1 LRLVDFPALDRAVA
15 KGGRLARPRILIAGA
30 GIGGIVAALALLQR
44 GFQVALYEQ
53 AAELR
58 ELGAGVQ
65 ISPNG
70 SRVLRAL
77 DLQPAME
84 ALASVPTAK
93 EMRLFDTG
101 QAWRV
106 QDLGANAVARYGAPY
121 WLVHRGD
128 LHTVLVQAL
137 AKRSPGSVHVGARCI
152 GLAQDGAGVT
162 LQLETGE
169 RVRGD
174 ALIGA
179 DGVHS
184 RIRET
189 LFGGARAIFTG
200 FVAWRGVVQME
211 RLPARLRQPY
221 GMTWIGPHGH
231 VVTYPLRR
239 GELLNFVTAIERDDW
254 LVESWSEAGT
264 VAECRRDLARFH
276 ADVLAIVD
284 AIEIPYK
291 WAMLGREPL
300 EHWSAGRV
308 SLLGDACHATL
319 PFLAQG
325 ANMAIE
331 DGMILARCLEAFAD
345 VADALRHYEA
355 ARLDRTS
362 RIVRGSLENASRYHN
377 PQLADPVQA
386 QEFMEREFAPRE
398 IGARY
403 DWLYEYDALTVPI

>member
-1 LRLVDFPALDRAVA
+1 LG
-15 KGGRLARPRILIAGA
+15 KPRILIAGA

-44 GFQVALYEQ
+44 GFDVALYEQ
-53 AAELR
+53 AAELG

-77 DLQPAME
+77 GLMSAME
-84 ALASVPTAK
+84 AIASVPTTK
-93 EMRLFDTG
+93 EMRLFNTG

-106 QDLGANAVARYGAPY
+106 QDLGANAEVRYGAPY

-128 LHTVLVQAL
+128 LHAVLVEAL
-137 AKRSPGSVHVGARCI
+137 AERAPDAVRVGARCI
-152 GLAQDGAGVT
+152 DFEQDVSGVT
-162 LQLETGE
+162 LMLENGE
-169 RVRGD
+169 KVHGD

-184 RIRET
+184 NTRAR
-189 LFGGARAIFTG
+189 LFGDGQATFTG
-200 FVAWRGVVQME
+200 FMAWRGVVPTD
-211 RLPARLRQPY
+211 RLPARLRQQH

-254 LVESWSEAGT
+254 LIESWSEAGT
-264 VAECRRDLARFH
+264 VEECRRDLALWH
-276 ADVLAIVD
+276 DDVLAIVD
-284 AIEIPYK
+284 AIDVPYK

-300 EHWSAGRV
+300 QHWSVGRV
-308 SLLGDACHATL
+308 SLLGDACHPTL

-331 DGMILARCLEAFAD
+331 DGMVLARCLDAYDIPE
-345 VADALRHYEA
+345 ALRRYEA
-355 ARLDRTS
+355 ARTDRTS
-362 RIVRGSLENASRYHN
+362 RIVLGSLENVSRYHN
-377 PQLADPVQA
+377 PQLADPAQA
-386 QEFMEREFAPRE
+386 EAFMAREFTPRAM
-398 IGARY
+398 GARY